1 MALEHPE
8 FDCIVSDPAILDGQ
22 PCIRG
27 TRLTV
32 KRVLSIIA
40 ELKTPDAIAEGFP
53 QLDEE
58 SIRQALTFAAANLDE
73 KIAPFKHAS

>member
-8 FDCIVSDPAILDGQ
+8 FDRIVSDPAILDGQ

-32 KRVLSIIA
+32 KRVLTIIA
-40 ELKTPDAIAEGFP
+40 QLKTPEAIAEGYP

-58 SIRQALTFAAANLDE
+58 SIRQALAFAAASLDD
-73 KIAPFKHAS
+73 KITPFKHAS

>member
-1 MALEHPE
+1 MPLEHPE
-8 FDCIVSDPAILDGQ
+8 FDRIVSDPAILDGQ

-32 KRVLSIIA
+32 KRVLAILS
-40 ELKTPDAIAEGFP
+40 ELKTPEAIAEGYP

-58 SIRQALTFAAANLDE
+58 SIRQALAYAA
-73 KIAPFKHAS
+73 

>member
-1 MALEHPE
+1 MALEHPQ
-8 FDCIVSDPAILDGQ
+8 FDRIVSDPAILDGQ

-32 KRVLSIIA
+32 RRVLAIIA
-40 ELKTPDAIAEGFP
+40 ELKTLEAIAEGYP

-58 SIRQALTFAAANLDE
+58 SIRQALAYAAKNQALYE
-73 KIAPFKHAS
+73 